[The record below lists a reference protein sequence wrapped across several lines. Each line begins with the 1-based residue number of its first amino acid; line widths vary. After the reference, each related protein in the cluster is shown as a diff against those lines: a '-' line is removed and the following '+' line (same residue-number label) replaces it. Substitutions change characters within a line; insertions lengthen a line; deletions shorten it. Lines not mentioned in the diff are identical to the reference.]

1 MKDLEKIKELDES
14 CYQFIKNNNLAELEI
29 GRYELEN
36 GSYVLIQ
43 NYTSK
48 LRSVAKYESHENYYD
63 IQYIISGKEIIS
75 MIPVEQLTVKVEYNP
90 VKDITFYENSFD
102 GIDHV
107 LSDDEF
113 LIIGPGEGHMPGVC
127 VDEQNT
133 IKKAVF
139 KVPVRS

>member
-1 MKDLEKIKELDES
+1 M
-14 CYQFIKNNNLAELEI
+14 
-29 GRYELEN
+29 RPV
-36 GSYVLIQ
+36 GSG
-43 NYTSK
+43 
-48 LRSVAKYESHENYYD
+48 
-63 IQYIISGKEIIS
+63 QYIISGKEIIS
-75 MIPVEQLTVKVEYNP
+75 MIPQEQLTVKVEYNP